1 MNAPMYINT
10 NIIRQHS
17 IQHSQMIHN
26 KKLNDIRMRKPASI
40 VQNIKESV
48 KVSLMRNRWKSVCNC
63 KG

>member
-17 IQHSQMIHN
+17 IEHNQMIHN
-26 KKLNDIRMRKPASI
+26 KKLSDIRMRKPASI

-48 KVSLMRNRWKSVCNC
+48 KASLIRNRWKSVCNC